1 MHEAR
6 KLRTTNFSS
15 FNEIKLIEKHTSMSF
30 RVVADFLCQTFIP
43 NMLPL
48 LRILKKTSS
57 KLRSLQLYSVYSYT
71 VCSYKKITFNT
82 KENFTE
88 TLTHTYFRASPP
100 FPPRMLFWLRPHP
113 PYKLVIVENYFYP
126 LIINNAIV

>member
-88 TLTHTYFRASPP
+88 TLTNTYFCASPP
-100 FPPRMLFWLRPHP
+100 PPRLLFWLRPHP